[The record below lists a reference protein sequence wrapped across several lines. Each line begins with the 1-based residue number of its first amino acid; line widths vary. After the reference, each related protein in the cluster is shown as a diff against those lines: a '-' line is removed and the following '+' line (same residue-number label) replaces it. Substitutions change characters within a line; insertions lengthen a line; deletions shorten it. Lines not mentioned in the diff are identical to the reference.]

1 MAATDV
7 GVVWLDTPR
16 GVLGKCFKC
25 GALSMRKCECYQDK
39 KKNEANSRGLNAFHG
54 GRDGMAPSPDKTPTS
69 PDKEN
74 VGEDDLKRPD
84 SNLGMG
90 HFVRPNSVMGGGSSR
105 GGSSLWFNYEGKT
118 AEDLLIDL
126 KKWREEGLID
136 EDEYKGQKA
145 AVLSATA
152 ESFRASSTTPYP
164 ASTSTY
170 SRSFGDPRMGK
181 DRPVSSL
188 SMVSDLDHGPDEPGA
203 APGVKRARI
212 DFYFKQLRQIC
223 YRKVRGNG
231 NDVSIR
237 EIFRHFDTEKHGESP
252 GIDQDEFVLAVKR
265 LMLGSADHGII
276 TTDEAIALFARID
289 ADGSGTIDYRET
301 ADTLSLPGWDNKLL
315 GKKSNVLL

>member
-1 MAATDV
+1 MH
-7 GVVWLDTPR
+7 TP
-16 GVLGKCFKC
+16 
-25 GALSMRKCECYQDK
+25 Q
-39 KKNEANSRGLNAFHG
+39 
-54 GRDGMAPSPDKTPTS
+54 
-69 PDKEN
+69 
-74 VGEDDLKRPD
+74 
-84 SNLGMG
+84 
-90 HFVRPNSVMGGGSSR
+90 
-105 GGSSLWFNYEGKT
+105 
-118 AEDLLIDL
+118 
-126 KKWREEGLID
+126 GLID

-181 DRPVSSL
+181 DRPVSSQ